1 MKVCLFSLLTLIFV
15 TVSAAQNSSA
25 NQEEWIPLFNGENLD
40 GWIPKIRGFAAGE
53 NAYETFR
60 VEDGLLKVRYDQYP
74 AFDETFGHL
83 FYDQFFD
90 YYKLRVVYRTVGEQV
105 ENGPGWALRNNGMM
119 LHCQHPKNM
128 GLNQDFPISIEV
140 QLLGDDGSG
149 KRSTANLCTPGTN
162 VYYQGKFD
170 TRHCINS
177 TSKTYPH
184 EEWVSL
190 EVLVMGDSI
199 VQHIME
205 GEVVMEYEKLQIGG
219 GSVSDVLPGQKID
232 GKPLVGGLISIQAE
246 SAPFDFKTIEVL
258 PLKGCMD
265 PKNVNYKSYYQIAD
279 PSDCTQ

>member
-1 MKVCLFSLLTLIFV
+1 MKFYTFFILTMVFG
-15 TVSAAQNSSA
+15 TVSLAQNPP
-25 NQEEWIPLFNGENLD
+25 NQQEEWIQLFNGENLD

-53 NAYETFR
+53 NAYQTFR
-60 VEDGLLKVRYDQYP
+60 VEDGLLQVRYDQYP
-74 AFDETFGHL
+74 SFDETFGHL

-90 YYKLRVVYRTVGEQV
+90 YYKLRVVYRTVGDQV
-105 ENGPGWALRNNGMM
+105 ANGPGWALRNNGMM
-119 LHCQHPKNM
+119 LHCQHPNNM

-162 VYYQGKFD
+162 VYYQGQFD

-184 EEWVSL
+184 EEWVEL
-190 EVLVMGDSI
+190 EVIVMGDSI

-205 GEVVMEYEKLQIGG
+205 GEVVMEYEKLQVGG

-232 GKPLVGGLISIQAE
+232 GQPLIGGLISIQAE

-265 PKNVNYKSYYQIAD
+265 PDSPNFRPYYLVNDSEK
-279 PSDCTQ
+279 CK